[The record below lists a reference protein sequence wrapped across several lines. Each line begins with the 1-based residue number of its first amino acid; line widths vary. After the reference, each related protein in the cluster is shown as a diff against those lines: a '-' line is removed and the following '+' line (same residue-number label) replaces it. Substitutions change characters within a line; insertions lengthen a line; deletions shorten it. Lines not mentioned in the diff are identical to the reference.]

1 MESTSRGEAES
12 GGREEGKTREFWV
25 GSARA
30 FGGAMV
36 FTLPVLMTMEMWWL
50 GFYMQRYRLLLLMLL
65 MFPILVFLSR
75 TLGFKE
81 TLTWGDDSAD
91 ALVAYGIGLAASFA
105 VLLLF
110 GIVTFAMPLHA
121 IVGKVSVQ
129 AVPASFGAMLARSQL
144 GGGKGNEEEGDG
156 RDLGYA
162 GEVLFMVVGG
172 IFLAFNLAPTQEII
186 LIAFKMTPEMAM
198 LLALASLVIM
208 HGFVYALNFK
218 GQVSAP
224 EGVPLWNLFLRFTVV
239 GYAISLLVSAYMLW
253 TFGRYEG
260 TSMAAF
266 VEEAIVLGFPVSIG
280 AAGARLML
288 GPS

>member
-1 MESTSRGEAES
+1 MGSTSEDDSES
-12 GGREEGKTREFWV
+12 GGQETGKTREFWV

-65 MFPILVFLSR
+65 MFPILVLLSR

-81 TLTWGDDSAD
+81 TLTWGDDVAD

-121 IVGKVSVQ
+121 IVGKVCVQ

-144 GGGKGNEEEGDG
+144 GGGSGNEENEDG

-162 GEVLFMVVGG
+162 GELFFMVVGG
-172 IFLAFNLAPTQEII
+172 IFLAFSLAPTQEIVV
-186 LIAFKMTPEMAM
+186 IAFKMTAGMTV

-218 GQVSAP
+218 GQAP
-224 EGVPLWNLFLRFTVV
+224 TPGDVPLWNLFLRFTVV
-239 GYAISLLVSAYMLW
+239 GFAISLLVSAYMLW

-266 VEEAIVLGFPVSIG
+266 VEEMIVLGFPVSIG

-288 GPS
+288 SSS

>member
-1 MESTSRGEAES
+1 MESTSGQDAERGGQE
-12 GGREEGKTREFWV
+12 GGKIREFWV

-30 FGGAMV
+30 FGGAMI

-50 GFYMQRYRLLLLMLL
+50 GFYMERLRLFLLMLL
-65 MFPILVFLSR
+65 MFPILVLLSR

-81 TLTWGDDSAD
+81 TLTWGDDVAD
-91 ALVAYGIGLAASFA
+91 ALVAYGIGLAASVA

-121 IVGKVSVQ
+121 VIGKVSVQ

-144 GGGKGNEEEGDG
+144 GAGKENAQDVEG
-156 RDLGYA
+156 RDLGYW
-162 GEVLFMVVGG
+162 GELFFMVVGG

-186 LIAFKMTPEMAM
+186 LIAFKMTPEMTV
-198 LLALASLVIM
+198 LLALVSLVIM
-208 HGFVYALNFK
+208 HGFVYAMNFE
-218 GQVSAP
+218 GQAP
-224 EGVPLWNLFLRFTVV
+224 TPEDVPLWNLFLRFTVV